1 MGRAAKGDGSIFKTD
16 TGWRGYISVNGRR
29 KYATGAKKTEVAQ
42 KLRELKN
49 QRDTG
54 VLSIGRSPKLSA
66 WIDHWLKATQPEH
79 KMKTHAGYQA
89 AVDSY
94 MPTWLG
100 DITLAK
106 LTAEH
111 LEDAYATL
119 LQKYAGSTVNQ
130 LHTVIRASLSLA
142 VKRGKVPVNV
152 AKMVVSQPKAAPVP
166 VRPLSD
172 ADLDRIYASIKGS
185 NVEARWMLAL
195 ELGPRP
201 GEATALEWKHIDFD
215 EKSIRIQQQ
224 LQTVDGK
231 LRLAA
236 YAKTEAGDRVIPM
249 PEHLADVLRQHRK
262 RQLEQMAKNTEW
274 GGWRDPDE
282 PESAV
287 HAFVF
292 TSSRQLGWPITPSG
306 DTQQWRRLLTAA
318 GLPLV
323 SRYTARHTAASRM
336 LAAGIDLTVVAEIL
350 GHSNINVL
358 IRVYA
363 HALEERKKSAAGLLE
378 AAWQSRS
385 GAVFVAPESA
395 PYSAPYDADS
405 ARFDATGSDKATGQE
420 PRNHAD

>member
-1 MGRAAKGDGSIFKTD
+1 MSRSAKGDGSIFKTD

-29 KYATGAKKTEVAQ
+29 KYATGSKKTEVAQ

-54 VLSIGRSPKLSA
+54 VLAIGRSPKLSA
-66 WIDHWLKATQPEH
+66 WIEHWLKATKPEH

-111 LEDAYATL
+111 LEDAYSTL

-152 AKMVVSQPKAAPVP
+152 AKMVVSQPKASPAP

-172 ADLDRIYASIKGS
+172 TDLDRIYEAMEGS

-201 GEATALEWKHIDFD
+201 GEGTAIEWPHIDFD
-215 EKSIRIQQQ
+215 EGSITVEQQ
-224 LQTVDGK
+224 LQTVEK
-231 LRLAA
+231 QLRLVS
-236 YAKTEAGDRVIPM
+236 YTKTDAGMRKLPM
-249 PEHLADVLRQHRK
+249 PGHLADALRLHRK
-262 RQLEQMAKNTEW
+262 RQLAQIAKNAEW
-274 GGWRDPDE
+274 GGWRDPAE
-282 PESAV
+282 PEKAV

-292 TSSRQLGWPITPSG
+292 TSSRQAGWPITPSG

-318 GLPLV
+318 GLPTV

-378 AAWQSRS
+378 AAWRGRDAPSR
-385 GAVFVAPESA
+385 SA

-405 ARFDATGSDKATGQE
+405 ERSAATRGDSTLT
-420 PRNHAD
+420 